1 MVEKLVHAF
10 SARQPIRRLPF
21 LTRLDLV
28 MKYHL
33 VSVAALL
40 LILGAP
46 AAFAAPDDGAHG
58 KDQDRADRQEHG
70 KAERQQAQA
79 PVPAAAPAQDRSQR
93 QSQREARSQQV
104 QVPAPATAPTQ
115 DRSQRQAQRQAR
127 PQQAP
132 APVQDQAGPQRQ
144 LRSQRNAGPQVNA
157 PAAFQ
162 QPLRQA
168 APQVQGMRRDVV
180 VPPRHVQ
187 QNNQWRS
194 GNQDW
199 NRSTVWQRDSNW
211 WRGNAGFRNYSGARL
226 NLYFAPG
233 FGYYRV
239 PRQYWRHSWHPG
251 NYLPRYFLKYTVIN
265 YRAYGLPSPPYNCR
279 WVWVNNSLLLV
290 DRSDGYILDEVSN
303 VW

>member
-180 VPPRHVQ
+180 VPPVMSSRTT
-187 QNNQWRS
+187 S
-194 GNQDW
+194 GV
-199 NRSTVWQRDSNW
+199 RAIRTGTAARFGSATATGGAAMPVSETIRA
-211 WRGNAGFRNYSGARL
+211 RG
-226 NLYFAPG
+226 
-233 FGYYRV
+233 
-239 PRQYWRHSWHPG
+239 
-251 NYLPRYFLKYTVIN
+251 
-265 YRAYGLPSPPYNCR
+265 
-279 WVWVNNSLLLV
+279 
-290 DRSDGYILDEVSN
+290 
-303 VW
+303 